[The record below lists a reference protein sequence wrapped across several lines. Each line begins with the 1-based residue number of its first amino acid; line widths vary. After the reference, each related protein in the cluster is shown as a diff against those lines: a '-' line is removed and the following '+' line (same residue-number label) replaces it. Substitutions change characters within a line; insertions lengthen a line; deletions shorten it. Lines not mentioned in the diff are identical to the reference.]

1 MQQRRSISVP
11 VAGGELSVEVSGA
24 SPERSNGSVVFL
36 HDLAANSVSWR
47 SVTSRLDP
55 ATTALAPDL
64 RGRAASGELPEP
76 FGIDAHVADVI
87 AVLDHTG
94 AGSCVLVGH
103 GTGASIATSM
113 AERHPD
119 RVHGCVLID
128 GGVPI
133 RVIGD
138 HAVVIDAAL
147 LPLLQRLRTVYPDRD
162 TALLA
167 ARARGMSTGTADDV
181 FVATVLHD
189 LGGTPPQVRSR
200 TNESAV
206 WFDGSELLLDPA
218 KSSAIERIGVPVEV
232 LSVAAWARPV
242 VADDVVLGDPL
253 ELERRHAHVAA
264 AIVPGVDHDG
274 LLLHPQGAD
283 AVRRCVDRVMARAT
297 RRPN

>member
-47 SVTSRLDP
+47 SVTSTRPGDDRTGAGP
-55 ATTALAPDL
+55 SRPRCD
-64 RGRAASGELPEP
+64 GELPEP